1 MKAIRLFTPFLL
13 LSAVVVPCLSVA
25 IIHAQQPAPKQSPRA
40 DEIVRVSTELV
51 QTDLTVVDKRGNFV
65 PGLRPEQFELTLDG
79 KSQTISFF
87 EQVSAGSAK
96 EARQLVTARGG
107 PANTGTGMSFAEDKG
122 RVIFFFL
129 DDVHLSGASLIR
141 ARKALT
147 EFIDNQMKE
156 NDQVA
161 IVSTSGQV
169 GFLQQLTDYRPMLH
183 AAVERLYYKKNPET
197 YAGKVPITDYEASQ
211 VADNNDRELFLY
223 LVTATMN
230 EYQAKGA
237 LRRVAMNMVQ
247 NRVRQISAQTRMVT
261 TDLLEVLESL
271 MRSSAGLPGRKLV
284 FFISDGFI
292 TNVRGSNALV
302 LLKRVTDLAAQ
313 SGVVVYTMDARGTI
327 TDPLVDAGRNDFPDG
342 MASGTQARHPSLENV
357 AMQEPLHLL
366 ADDTGGRA
374 IIGSNSFADAFQQ
387 AVDETSNYY
396 LLAWRPANDEQRTGK
411 SRIKVTVKD
420 RSDLRVR
427 LRRNYYVPPAAVARE
442 TKSGEPNQAA
452 PPVVQSPEA
461 GLLQALGT
469 LYPRQVLRTSLAVG
483 YMNTLDQGLV
493 LKAAM
498 QIDRAALDL
507 SATGP
512 QKSEV
517 DVVGAAIDDRGTIVT
532 FKQLLTVTFDPAAEK
547 QSPNV
552 VWNQQ
557 LRVPPGLY
565 QVRVAVRE
573 RSSGL
578 TGSARQW
585 IEVPDVSGG
594 KLQISSLFL
603 GERRNAATGDKTNI
617 PQAVLIDVD
626 QHFARSSVLR
636 YQTYVYNAAKDTLP
650 ADVEIQTS
658 VLRDHRPVV
667 TMPAAKLPT
676 DTTKDRGRFPY
687 WAEISLNQL
696 PPGRYALQVTAID
709 RATKSTASQTASFVI
724 E

>member
-1 MKAIRLFTPFLL
+1 MKAIRFFTPFLL
-13 LSAVVVPCLSVA
+13 ISAVLVPSFSAV
-25 IIHAQQPAPKQSPRA
+25 IGHAQQPAPKQSPRA

-107 PANTGTGMSFAEDKG
+107 PANTAAAMNFAEEKG

-147 EFIDNQMKE
+147 EFIDNQMNE
-156 NDQVA
+156 NDQMA

-183 AAVERLYYKKNPET
+183 AAVERLYYKKNSET
-197 YAGKVPITDYEASQ
+197 VAGKVPITDYEASQ

-247 NRVRQISAQTRMVT
+247 NRVRQISAQSRMVT

-271 MRSSAGLPGRKLV
+271 MRSSASLPGRKLV

-357 AMQEPLHLL
+357 AMQEPLYLL

-374 IIGSNSFADAFQQ
+374 IIGSNSFAEAFQQ

-396 LLAWRPANDEQRTGK
+396 LLAWRPANDEQKAGK
-411 SRIKVTVKD
+411 ARIKVTVKD
-420 RSDLRVR
+420 RPDLRVR
-427 LRRNYYVPPAAVARE
+427 LRRNYYVPPAAARE
-442 TKSGEPNQAA
+442 TKTGEPNQVEPAIA
-452 PPVVQSPEA
+452 QSPEA
-461 GLLQALGT
+461 GLLEALGT

-483 YMNTLDQGLV
+483 YMNTPDQGLV

-507 SATGP
+507 SATGT
-512 QKSEV
+512 QKSEL

-532 FKQLLTVTFDPAAEK
+532 FKQLLTVNFDPAAEK

-603 GERRNAATGDKTNI
+603 GERRNAATGAKTNI

-636 YQTYVYNAAKDTLP
+636 YQTYIYNAAKDTLP

-667 TMPAAKLPT
+667 TMPATKLPT
-676 DTTKDRGRFPY
+676 DTTKDRARFPY

-709 RATKSTASQTASFVI
+709 RATKSTASQTTSFVI

>member
-1 MKAIRLFTPFLL
+1 MKAIRFFTPFLL
-13 LSAVVVPCLSVA
+13 ISAVVVPSFSAV
-25 IIHAQQPAPKQSPRA
+25 ISHAQQPVPKHSPSA

-107 PANTGTGMSFAEDKG
+107 PANTAAAMNFAEEKG

-147 EFIDNQMKE
+147 EFIDNQMNE
-156 NDQVA
+156 NDQMA

-183 AAVERLYYKKNPET
+183 AAVERLYYKKNSET
-197 YAGKVPITDYEASQ
+197 VAGKVPITDYEASQ

-247 NRVRQISAQTRMVT
+247 NRVRQISAQSRMVT

-271 MRSSAGLPGRKLV
+271 MRSSASLPGRKLV

-357 AMQEPLHLL
+357 AMQEPLYLL

-374 IIGSNSFADAFQQ
+374 IIGSNSFAEAFQQ

-396 LLAWRPANDEQRTGK
+396 LLAWRPANDEQKAGK
-411 SRIKVTVKD
+411 ARIKVTVKD
-420 RSDLRVR
+420 RPDLRVR
-427 LRRNYYVPPAAVARE
+427 LRRNYYVPPAAARE
-442 TKSGEPNQAA
+442 TKTGEPNQVEPAIA
-452 PPVVQSPEA
+452 QSPEA
-461 GLLQALGT
+461 GLLEALGT

-483 YMNTLDQGLV
+483 YMNTPDQGLV

-507 SATGP
+507 SATGM
-512 QKSEV
+512 QKSEL

-532 FKQLLTVTFDPAAEK
+532 FKQLLTVNFDPAAEK

-557 LRVPPGLY
+557 LRIPPGLY

-578 TGSARQW
+578 TGGARQW

-603 GERRNAATGDKTNI
+603 GERRNAATGAKTNI

-636 YQTYVYNAAKDTLP
+636 YQTYIYNAAKDTLP
-650 ADVEIQTS
+650 ADVEIQTR

-667 TMPAAKLPT
+667 TMPATKLPT
-676 DTTKDRGRFPY
+676 DTTKDRARFPY

-709 RATKSTASQTASFVI
+709 RATKSTASQTTSFVI